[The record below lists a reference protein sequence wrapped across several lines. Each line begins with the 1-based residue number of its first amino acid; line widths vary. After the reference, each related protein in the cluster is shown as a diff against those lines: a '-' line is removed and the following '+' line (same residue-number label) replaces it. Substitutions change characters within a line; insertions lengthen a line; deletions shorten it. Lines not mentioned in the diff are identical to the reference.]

1 MKIKEASARIGPHR
15 PSTFL
20 GGSGPM
26 DSTHRPIGLYKK
38 PRPMC
43 THVPLPR
50 RGCTQ
55 KQRTKPGRW
64 IDLIPPAFVLPDLT
78 TLERLSRGEAEPTQ
92 GQLFDTQAD
101 GLAELRRK
109 VRGIVCM

>member
-15 PSTFL
+15 PSIFS

-26 DSTHRPIGLYKK
+26 ESTHRPTGLYKK

-64 IDLIPPAFVLPDLT
+64 IDLIPPAYILPN
-78 TLERLSRGEAEPTQ
+78 TLAEIERGREAQ
-92 GQLFDTQAD
+92 GTLFDTQAD
-101 GLAELRRK
+101 GLEELRERLK
-109 VRGIVCM
+109 GKG